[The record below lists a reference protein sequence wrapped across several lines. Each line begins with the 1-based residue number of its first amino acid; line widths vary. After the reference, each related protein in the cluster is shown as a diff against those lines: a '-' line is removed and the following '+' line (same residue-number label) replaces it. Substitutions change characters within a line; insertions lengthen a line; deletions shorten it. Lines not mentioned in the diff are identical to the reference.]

1 MKTRRKFTPKFKAK
15 VALEVLKERE
25 SVNEIAK
32 KYELHPQQVGKW
44 KKEFLGNAK
53 AAFELVTSTKKDK
66 KSIEEDKLYEII
78 GQQKVEIDF
87 FKKKLIMKPQRKK
100 NVR

>member
-1 MKTRRKFTPKFKAK
+1 MKTRRKFTPEFKAK

-44 KKEFLGNAK
+44 KKEFIGNAS
-53 AAFELVTSTKKDK
+53 ATFESDASTKKNN

-87 FKKKLIMKPQRKK
+87 LKKALS
-100 NVR
+100 